1 MSICCSD
8 GVFIS
13 GEYIPL
19 SQRLLAYGKEA
30 YSDVTKRQRVIM
42 WVFVFYDETDMC
54 PQCKQ
59 SFSDMFA
66 WFNKNN
72 LFNDPIR
79 CVRTVLE
86 PDPKKNL
93 IYTDLGMAKLPA
105 VVFADEK
112 CRILDILFEFPGEKW
127 LNEYVLPYIQED
139 GKLA

>member
-13 GEYIPL
+13 GEYVPL

-42 WVFVFYDETDMC
+42 WVFIFYDESDMC
-54 PQCKQ
+54 PKCKE
-59 SFSDMFA
+59 SFSDMFT

-86 PDPKKNL
+86 PEPKKNL

-112 CRILDILFEFPGEKW
+112 CRVLDILFEFPGERW
-127 LNEYVLPYIQED
+127 LNEYVLPYIQDD

>member
-13 GEYIPL
+13 GEYVPL

-42 WVFVFYDETDMC
+42 WVFIFYDESDMC
-54 PQCKQ
+54 PKCKE

-86 PDPKKNL
+86 PEPKKNL

-112 CRILDILFEFPGEKW
+112 CRVLDILFEFPGDRW
-127 LNEYVLPYIQED
+127 LNEYVLPYIQDD

>member
-13 GEYIPL
+13 GEYVPL

-42 WVFVFYDETDMC
+42 WVFIFYDESDMC
-54 PQCKQ
+54 PKCKE

-86 PDPKKNL
+86 PEPKKNL

-112 CRILDILFEFPGEKW
+112 CRVLDILFEFPGERW
-127 LNEYVLPYIQED
+127 LNEYVLPYIQDD